1 MGTLT
6 RVRGSGTRTGE
17 ALSLWPLPAGT
28 LTAFILWVM
37 KLRLRKARGH
47 TAAGVRARAQ
57 TQADDSRSS
66 ALASPYQLPNH
77 RKAWKPL
84 LGVRRWV
91 PFRRQR
97 EPEANS
103 LTIIPGII
111 PILQIRKG
119 NLQKSEIICPKS
131 TSPQIA
137 ELGFKPRSLAPPSAV
152 SCLSPGFK
160 PFYQLVVSL
169 CCLEFCLGF

>member
-1 MGTLT
+1 MASAG
-6 RVRGSGTRTGE
+6 RRTD
-17 ALSLWPLPAGT
+17 S
-28 LTAFILWVM
+28 
-37 KLRLRKARGH
+37 LRLMDVETEAQKGH

-57 TQADDSRSS
+57 TQAGDSRPS
-66 ALASPYQLPNH
+66 APASPYQLPNH
-77 RKAWKPL
+77 RRAWKPL
-84 LGVRRWV
+84 SGVHRWV

-97 EPEANS
+97 KPEANS
-103 LTIIPGII
+103 LTVIPGII

-152 SCLSPGFK
+152 SCPSPGFK